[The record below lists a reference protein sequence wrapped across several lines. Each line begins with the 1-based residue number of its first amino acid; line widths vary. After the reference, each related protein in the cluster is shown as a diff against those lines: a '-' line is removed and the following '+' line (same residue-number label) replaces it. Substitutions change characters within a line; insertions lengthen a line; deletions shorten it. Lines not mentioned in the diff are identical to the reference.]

1 MACFVSAASDEKS
14 GSGMK
19 DQETLIAGGT
29 HCVSTTEI
37 LCGID
42 CNLLSLV
49 WGRFTRPRRRMERK
63 EEKICA

>member
-1 MACFVSAASDEKS
+1 
-14 GSGMK
+14 MK